1 MEDFEKGFIL
11 SNCKWNSQSNP
22 ILFLFAD
29 MLMLKQLKKES
40 ESLDKWMEEVRSFL
54 TAEDVG
60 WGDVDV
66 LEAQLEQ
73 SNVVLFPLSNS
84 H

>member
-1 MEDFEKGFIL
+1 
-11 SNCKWNSQSNP
+11 
-22 ILFLFAD
+22 

>member
-1 MEDFEKGFIL
+1 MV
-11 SNCKWNSQSNP
+11 
-22 ILFLFAD
+22 
-29 MLMLKQLKKES
+29 MLKQLKKES
-40 ESLDKWMEEVRSFL
+40 ESLDKWIEEVRNFL

-73 SNVVLFPLSNS
+73 SNVIY
-84 H
+84 